1 MVIDIA
7 TTAIWKIDN
16 KLSRVIDYTSNAEKT
31 KNMVDPDLYK
41 SLHDVIEYAEADFK
55 TEEQYLVTGL
65 NCHPNNAYEEMKL
78 TKEFFNKKDGILGFH
93 AFQSFA
99 EGEVTPDVA
108 HEIGIKLAQELWG
121 DRFEVIVSTHI
132 NTKHIHNHYVLNS
145 VSFVDGKK
153 YYDNRDTYAF
163 MRHTSDELCREY
175 GLSVLEE
182 KKCKKSKINYDN
194 YYKNYIQKNGYRKQ
208 AKDDVDFAI
217 RQAYTYDDFKKVLS
231 KMDYEVYERYGKV
244 TIKKPNHQPIRLER
258 AYGENYSKYII
269 TQRILEEEA
278 VRLPFIDSKL
288 LRNNSYYIPTIRL
301 NRKSHIKV
309 TGFMAIY
316 FHYYYLLHRNERNKT
331 TKLTP
336 EMRAEV
342 RKMNMYSEEAKFL
355 SRNKIN
361 TNEDLS
367 IYKDTK
373 NFEINE
379 LSTSRRALWY
389 KRKVITEPNKRY
401 EICKQIEDINNK
413 LSILR
418 KEVELCEDIEKRI
431 PKMKEDLKN
440 QKKLEDEQKK
450 IKNYEKTN
458 DNKFRYF

>member
-1 MVIDIA
+1 
-7 TTAIWKIDN
+7 
-16 KLSRVIDYTSNAEKT
+16 
-31 KNMVDPDLYK
+31 
-41 SLHDVIEYAEADFK
+41 
-55 TEEQYLVTGL
+55 
-65 NCHPNNAYEEMKL
+65 
-78 TKEFFNKKDGILGFH
+78 
-93 AFQSFA
+93 
-99 EGEVTPDVA
+99 
-108 HEIGIKLAQELWG
+108 
-121 DRFEVIVSTHI
+121 
-132 NTKHIHNHYVLNS
+132 
-145 VSFVDGKK
+145 
-153 YYDNRDTYAF
+153 

-269 TQRILEEEA
+269 SQRILDEEA